1 MLFKLFKSIRTFF
14 LIPVADEYKA
24 ELTLDLNRTNMAK
37 VKTIA
42 ITFLVLEVLMVAA
55 SLIIKKEALFSKPDL
70 YYFAMY
76 LFLIAAMS
84 IFLGIFHKLGKNIPA
99 HGMGIRIAGISFT
112 CLLLFWCAGISLLDQ
127 MSYGQ
132 IIIYLT
138 AIISIAVVPLFQPLT
153 FFLLYVAAQ
162 TFFVAL
168 MPYFQESG
176 DIIFGNYANST
187 LFIIISFVISRIR
200 YKTWIG
206 DFKNRIIIQEKS
218 IEINQINKELEEA
231 NEKLRYLSQTDS
243 LTGVFN
249 RSMFDKTIKIEW
261 NRCKRNSIPLSLFM
275 IDIDF
280 FKAFNDNYGHQ
291 AGDVC
296 IKQVAGVL
304 LSFAKRSSDSVSRY
318 GGDEFS
324 VILPH
329 LGKEDASKLA
339 EQIRAKIAA
348 SYIPNTYASIAEHA
362 TISMGV
368 HTIIPSDDSSID
380 AFIEAADRALYE
392 AKKDRNKIVSA

>member
-1 MLFKLFKSIRTFF
+1 MLLKLCKSIRTFF
-14 LIPVADEYKA
+14 LLPVADEYKA
-24 ELTLDLNRTNMAK
+24 ALTLDINRTNMAK

-55 SLIIKKEALFSKPDL
+55 SLIIKKEALFSTPDL

-84 IFLGIFHKLGKNIPA
+84 VFLGIFHKLGKNIPA
-99 HGMGIRIAGISFT
+99 HEMGIRSAGISFT
-112 CLLLFWCAGISLLDQ
+112 CLLLFWSAGISLLDQ
-127 MSYGQ
+127 LSYGQ

-162 TFFVAL
+162 TFFVAF

-176 DIIFGNYANST
+176 EIIFGNYANST

-231 NEKLRYLSQTDS
+231 NEKLRHLSQTDS

-296 IKQVAGVL
+296 IKRVASIL
-304 LSFAKRSSDSVSRY
+304 LNFAKRSSDSVSRY

-329 LGKEDASKLA
+329 LGKEDALKLA
-339 EQIRAKIAA
+339 EQIRSKIAA
-348 SYIPNTYASIAEHA
+348 SHIPNTYASIAEHA